1 MVTIRLATPADIPL
15 VNALRTEMLNE
26 LRAHRGSSEGADN
39 LEASNAEYLARAI
52 PSGQYA
58 GWIAEE
64 GGAPVAISGCFY
76 FERPPMERPGAV
88 LEARIVNVYTRR
100 EWRGRGIGSA
110 LTRAAIEHARAR
122 GARRVRLGAAPDGRG
137 VYARLGF
144 QPVTTEM
151 ELKLLPAQAETPEGG
166 ATTSPAPAGGPE
178 AASSPGRE

>member
-1 MVTIRLATPADIPL
+1 MLSIRLATVADIPV

-26 LRAHRGSSEGADN
+26 LRAHRGSSDPAQD

-58 GWIAEE
+58 GWLAEE
-64 GGAPVAISGCFY
+64 DGEPVGIAGCFY

-88 LEARIVNVYTRR
+88 LEGRIVNVYTRPA
-100 EWRGRGIGSA
+100 WRGRGVGSA

-144 QPVTTEM
+144 QPVANEM
-151 ELKLLPAQAETPEGG
+151 ELRLLPEATPPGEP
-166 ATTSPAPAGGPE
+166 AASPSPAE
-178 AASSPGRE
+178 E